1 MAKKSK
7 KQMKSRSKFRT
18 VNKPEQLVAEQI
30 QTSQKVV
37 PQVIQQKGIR
47 RPIQSIQED
56 QYRYIG
62 PEIARI
68 AIISGAFFVVLII
81 ISLIIK

>member
-7 KQMKSRSKFRT
+7 KQMKSRPKFRT
-18 VNKPEQLVAEQI
+18 INKPEQIVVEQS

-37 PQVIQQKGIR
+37 TPVIQQKGIR
-47 RPIQSIQED
+47 RPQQTIQEE

-62 PEIARI
+62 PEIVRI
-68 AIISGAFFVVLII
+68 AIISGAFFLLLII

>member
-7 KQMKSRSKFRT
+7 KQMKSRAKFRT
-18 VNKPEQLVAEQI
+18 ITKPEQIVVEQS

-37 PQVIQQKGIR
+37 TPIVQQKGIR
-47 RPIQSIQED
+47 RPQQTIQED

-62 PEIARI
+62 PEIVRI
-68 AIISGAFFVVLII
+68 AIISGAFFLLLIV

>member
-7 KQMKSRSKFRT
+7 KQMKSKPKFRT
-18 VNKPEQLVAEQI
+18 INRPEQIVVEQS
-30 QTSQKVV
+30 QTAQKAVT
-37 PQVIQQKGIR
+37 PITPQKGIR
-47 RPIQSIQED
+47 RPLQGIQED

-68 AIISGAFFVVLII
+68 AIISGAFFIVLII

>member
-7 KQMKSRSKFRT
+7 KQLRSKSKFRT
-18 VNKPEQLVAEQI
+18 INKPEQIVVEQR

-37 PQVIQQKGIR
+37 TPVIQQKGIR
-47 RPIQSIQED
+47 RPSQTIQED

-62 PEIARI
+62 PEIVRI
-68 AIISGAFFVVLII
+68 AIISGAFFIVLII